1 MKSPIAETSA
11 QIIRNITS
19 TAAKKTSLIQLLLD
33 LVNPAVKGE
42 YGKEGWPFGTATKV
56 AAKSSVDISNA
67 IGVYGF
73 DFDKVDQLG
82 WSEDYYVGQSLGPMK
97 LRWSAHLRF
106 FKMSTARLEEA
117 WPKSKKVPVLYRNGH
132 RRTEKQI
139 GCCVLADLSRFD
151 EDQIMSS
158 ILATIF
164 EAAFCIFFG
173 SFQINNYDNSWAA
186 GFARWARPPNL
197 PIVPFEGLNHA
208 FPLSQF
214 LRLNAWTRME
224 RQILVTV
231 QATPMNPR
239 SINIKCQE

>member
-1 MKSPIAETSA
+1 
-11 QIIRNITS
+11 
-19 TAAKKTSLIQLLLD
+19 
-33 LVNPAVKGE
+33 
-42 YGKEGWPFGTATKV
+42 
-56 AAKSSVDISNA
+56 
-67 IGVYGF
+67 
-73 DFDKVDQLG
+73 
-82 WSEDYYVGQSLGPMK
+82 MK
-97 LRWSAHLRF
+97 LRWSTHLRF

-158 ILATIF
+158 ILTTIF

-208 FPLSQF
+208 FPLSQL

-239 SINIKCQE
+239 SINIKCQEELAKIGHLRSCGAIAVKRAWMGLRGNPAAPIQE